1 MLRLFG
7 FLVSVGA
14 IVVPQSLSAAQSIV
28 SPLYRTGDS
37 IRVVTGS
44 FGTLGTN
51 RTLDIA
57 AQLQNLC
64 GPAAQSC
71 RIFCSETSFGRYDL
85 GRRPICRVTYR
96 CGSSLV
102 RSVEA
107 MREEPLLMKCPD
119 PIAETTTAPSAP
131 LTN

>member
-1 MLRLFG
+1 MLRPFC
-7 FLVSVGA
+7 FFVSVSA
-14 IVVPQSLSAAQSIV
+14 ILFPQNLSAAQSVV
-28 SPLYRTGDS
+28 SPKYRTNDG

-44 FGTLGTN
+44 FGTLGTS

-64 GPAAQSC
+64 GPDAQSC
-71 RIFCSETSFGRYDL
+71 RVFCSETSFGRYNL

-96 CGSSLV
+96 CGPSLV

-119 PIAETTTAPSAP
+119 PIAEPTTAPSP
-131 LTN
+131 PPTN